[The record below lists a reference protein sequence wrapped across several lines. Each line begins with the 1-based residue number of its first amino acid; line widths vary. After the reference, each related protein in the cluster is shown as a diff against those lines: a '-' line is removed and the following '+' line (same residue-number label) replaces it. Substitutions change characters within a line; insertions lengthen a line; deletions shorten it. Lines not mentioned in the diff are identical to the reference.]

1 VGRGRGQRRLRAGDA
16 PQHQGGLAYEDLKH
30 FAFEAAIA
38 KRHLPQV
45 VVIDDGLRRLGTG
58 RRR

>member
-1 VGRGRGQRRLRAGDA
+1 MRRSIKAAWR
-16 PQHQGGLAYEDLKH
+16 QHQGGLAYEDLKH

-45 VVIDDGLRRLGTG
+45 VVIDDGLRRLRTG
-58 RRR
+58 RCR